1 MFMRS
6 PNEQHD
12 PLEPASYREFQ
23 LLTEVDGTPDVTQR
37 QLARRVGM
45 ALGLTNVLLRNMTQ
59 KGYVRVSHATWR
71 RRLYTLTPEGLS
83 HRIRLMV
90 AYIQRVLD
98 HYRRVRQTLREQLAP
113 LALNRES
120 RIAVYGTGEFAEL
133 VYLGLRELGIEEID
147 FFDSNKADRH
157 RFLGMPV
164 LDVATLQT
172 EYYDRVVVASL
183 GRSDAFRERLSER
196 GVTPEQ
202 VVTFFADGRA
212 REGLG

>member
-1 MFMRS
+1 MRS

-12 PLEPASYREFQ
+12 PLESASYREFQ

-45 ALGLTNVLLRNMTQ
+45 ALGLTNVLLRNMIQ

-83 HRIRLMV
+83 HRIRLMM

-172 EYYDRVVVASL
+172 EHYDRVVVASL